1 MRAATRMT
9 VVFVVAIFAL
19 SPLPAAP
26 QSRPVSTPAG
36 SQVSPPPAA
45 PVYTPPL
52 RGAPGGRIG
61 GGTRGVGGE
70 DLRVSVLAPDDRA
83 LTVSEQPTLYW
94 FVSRAPRLPVE
105 ITLVDTGAVDPILE
119 VRLPPTVD
127 GGIQAVRLADHGV
140 RLKVGV
146 PYKWY
151 VAVVTDPNRRSRD
164 VLAGGTVERIEP
176 PAILVAQL
184 AQAGRDDHPAVY
196 AAAGLW
202 YDALG
207 AISELVSATPNEAGP
222 RRQRAALLT
231 QVGLPAAIAP

>member
-1 MRAATRMT
+1 MRALTRAM
-9 VVFVVAIFAL
+9 VVSLAAVLAL
-19 SPLPAAP
+19 SPLGAEP
-26 QSRPVSTPAG
+26 QSRPPTPAAG
-36 SQVSPPPAA
+36 SQASSPSPA

-105 ITLVDTGAVDPILE
+105 ITVVDTGAVDPVLE
-119 VRLPPTVD
+119 LQLPPPME
-127 GGIQAVRLADHGV
+127 GGIQALRLADHGV

-151 VAVVTDPNRRSRD
+151 VAVVTDPSRRSRD
-164 VLAGGTVERIEP
+164 LLAGGTVERIET
-176 PAILVAQL
+176 PADLVTKL
-184 AQAGRDDHPAVY
+184 SQAGREDLPSLY

-207 AISELVSATPNEAGP
+207 AISELVTSTPNEAGP
-222 RRQRAALLT
+222 RRQRAALLA
-231 QVGLPAAIAP
+231 QVGLPAVVAP